1 VKAVLFVSM
10 AVRIRR
16 IGIHF
21 DFHIGIIHALFIL
34 SNETVINSN
43 PICVSELGAHA
54 ASQKRSREPFPNFH
68 QRSGAAADNRLAPG

>member
-1 VKAVLFVSM
+1 M

-68 QRSGAAADNRLAPG
+68 QGQVLPRITASRPADQRYG